1 MEKIGETQRPVFFI
15 SDRTGLTASSYGR
28 SLLAQFQGMRFST
41 RTIPFVDS
49 PERAAAAAREIEE
62 CHAVT
67 GQRAIVFSTLVDEAA
82 QGRIERT
89 GAFVL
94 NLFQAFL
101 APLEGELAQS
111 SVHAH
116 GRPFRPQGDA
126 SHQRWLD
133 AMEFALAHD
142 DGIHPEHY
150 DDADLI
156 LVGVSRSGKTP
167 TALFLAMNFSL
178 KVGNY
183 PLTDA
188 DLEHEDLPAPLGP
201 WRDKLVALTI
211 EPEVLRTI
219 REKRRASPQ
228 YAALSVCRR
237 EVRAAERIFRK
248 AGLPVFDS
256 TGISIE
262 ELAGSVLKWFQELAG
277 GRAKR

>member
-1 MEKIGETQRPVFFI
+1 MSESERERSVFFV
-15 SDRTGLTASSYGR
+15 SDRTGLTASSYGK
-28 SLLAQFQGMRFST
+28 SLLAQFRGIRFTT
-41 RTIPFVDS
+41 RAVPFVDCL
-49 PERAAAAAREIEE
+49 ERAQAAAREIEE
-62 CHAVT
+62 CQART

-82 QGRIERT
+82 QRVIVRT

-94 NLFQAFL
+94 NLFEAFIG
-101 APLEGELAQS
+101 PLEEELAQP
-111 SVHAH
+111 SVHTL
-116 GRPFRPQGDA
+116 GRAFRPPGEGV
-126 SHQRWLD
+126 HQRWLD

-150 DDADLI
+150 SDADLI

-188 DLEHEDLPAPLGP
+188 DLEHDDLPAPLVA

-211 EPEVLRTI
+211 EPETLHTI
-219 REKRRASPQ
+219 REKRRASPH

-248 AGLPVFDS
+248 ARIPVFDS
-256 TGISIE
+256 TNTSVE
-262 ELAGSVLKWFQELAG
+262 ELASSILKYHQELAATDARG
-277 GRAKR
+277 